1 METKEE
7 YQRKFE
13 AQVKEWNT
21 LLYLLAA
28 KMENA
33 GADVKH
39 LYTQE
44 LIVVGAK
51 QRDAVK
57 KIKELEKASDDVW
70 DTIKVSA
77 HKAGYDLGTSV
88 AQAIIKFK

>member
-1 METKEE
+1 METKEM
-7 YQRKFE
+7 YQRRFE

-33 GADVKH
+33 GADVRH

-44 LIVVGAK
+44 IIAISAK
-51 QRDAVK
+51 QRDVVK
-57 KIKELEKASDDVW
+57 QLKELEKVSDDVW
-70 DTIKVSA
+70 ETIKLSTD
-77 HKAGYDLGTSV
+77 KAGYNLGTSV